1 MVARREEPISPEG
14 YPVQHPLPDVGTA
27 SAPLSAAELRAAEGQ
42 RAPKV
47 RIGAVV
53 YDEEPVV
60 ATPAVAEPS
69 LDGEP
74 SALYVENLT
83 SILPTQQQAGDLYAE
98 EALDVEPSRAAFS
111 VPNPDSLQRNS
122 TLRGAQLTPTESMDT
137 VHLESPR
144 QASLVVTDDDIDRPP
159 FLK

>member
-1 MVARREEPISPEG
+1 MAVQPSLPEVGATGGSP
-14 YPVQHPLPDVGTA
+14 
-27 SAPLSAAELRAAEGQ
+27 SAAEQRAAEGQ

-53 YDEEPVV
+53 YDEEPIPQASPV
-60 ATPAVAEPS
+60 TEAEPAA

-83 SILPTQQQAGDLYAE
+83 SILPTTEQVADLYAE
-98 EALDVEPSRAAFS
+98 GPTEGEPSRAPFS
-111 VPNPDSLQRNS
+111 VPTAQHLQRNS
-122 TLRGAQLTPTESMDT
+122 TLRGAQLTPTVGNDP